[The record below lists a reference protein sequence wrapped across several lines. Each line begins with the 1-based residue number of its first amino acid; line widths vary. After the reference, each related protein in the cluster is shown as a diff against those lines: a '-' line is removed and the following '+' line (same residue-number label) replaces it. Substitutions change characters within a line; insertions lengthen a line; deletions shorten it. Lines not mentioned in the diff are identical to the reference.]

1 MPLQQ
6 DLAVPRRSCVPQK
19 MPSPWPF
26 PPAGDVPPPTP
37 REQHG
42 HRTLHRAA
50 WSGTLLVA
58 VPPRVIAPGA
68 DPSSSS
74 SRTPSW
80 NNSAN
85 PEVWIALAT
94 LTALEL
100 VLGIDNIIFIS
111 ILAGKLPPQQ
121 RDKARRLGIM
131 LAAVSRLG
139 LLLAIAWI
147 VGLTAPLFSL
157 FGHAFSW
164 RDIILIGGG
173 LFLIGKATHE
183 IHQKLEGATEQVTV
197 GAATAT
203 FGGVIVQI
211 MLLDIVFSLD
221 SIITAVG
228 MVDQRWVMVTA
239 ILASIVFM
247 LMFARALGEFVER
260 HPTVKVLALSFLI
273 MIGLVL
279 MADGFGQHI
288 PKGYIYAA
296 MAFSV
301 FVELINLAIHRRAQR
316 RVAPV
321 ALHEKYAPGE

>member
-1 MPLQQ
+1 M
-6 DLAVPRRSCVPQK
+6 
-19 MPSPWPF
+19 
-26 PPAGDVPPPTP
+26 
-37 REQHG
+37 EQ
-42 HRTLHRAA
+42 L
-50 WSGTLLVA
+50 
-58 VPPRVIAPGA
+58 
-68 DPSSSS
+68 
-74 SRTPSW
+74 
-80 NNSAN
+80 AN
-85 PEVWIALAT
+85 PEIWIALAT

-121 RDKARRLGIM
+121 RNKARRVGIL
-131 LAAVSRLG
+131 LAAVTRIG

-157 FGHAFSW
+157 FDQAFSW
-164 RDIILIGGG
+164 RDLILIGGG

-183 IHQKLEGATEQVTV
+183 IHQKLEGATETV
-197 GAATAT
+197 ATTTIGAATAT
-203 FGGVIVQI
+203 FGAVIAQI

-228 MVDQRWVMVTA
+228 MVDERWVMVAA

-247 LMFARALGEFVER
+247 LAFARPIGEFVER

-279 MADGFGQHI
+279 VADGFGQHI
-288 PKGYIYAA
+288 PKGYIYTA

-301 FVELINLAIHRRAQR
+301 FVELINLWIRRRAER
-316 RVAPV
+316 AVAPV
-321 ALHEKYAPGE
+321 KLHEKYASDGQAPG